1 LKILHLNRGR
11 GLRPVEIQTKAV
23 AELDAKL
30 IRDYFGGRWT
40 CTTYKNG
47 ELVRENAVEIKGS
60 PEKPGGIGEIAF
72 GMLAL
77 GFASV
82 DEHDQ
87 LAIAGWHSDINR
99 WCDRCYNEAGG
110 YSEHS
115 WTSQGEIN
123 GVTVLYGTVHVCE
136 KEGDD
141 PADYIAMCE
150 LLDRDNFK
158 YTIQSYKKGIV
169 EIVANRVSPAG
180 KVIDM
185 REHNRVAKVG
195 GSGHR

>member
-1 LKILHLNRGR
+1 M
-11 GLRPVEIQTKAV
+11 
-23 AELDAKL
+23 AELNAKL
-30 IRDYFGGRWT
+30 LRDYFKGSWA

-47 ELVRENAVEIKGS
+47 ELVREKAVDFKES
-60 PEKPGGIGEIAF
+60 PDKPCGTGATAF
-72 GMLAL
+72 RILAL

-82 DEHDQ
+82 DEQDQ

-99 WCDRCYNEAGG
+99 WCDRCYNEFGG
-110 YSEHS
+110 YSELN

-150 LLDRDNFK
+150 LLDQDHFR
-158 YTIQSYKKGIV
+158 YTIQSYRKGIV
-169 EIVANRVSPAG
+169 EITANRVSTDG
-180 KVIDM
+180 NSIHT
-185 REHNRVAKVG
+185 REHNQAAKVG
-195 GSGHR
+195 GSAHR

>member
-1 LKILHLNRGR
+1 M
-11 GLRPVEIQTKAV
+11 
-23 AELDAKL
+23 AELNAKL
-30 IRDYFGGRWT
+30 IRDYFGGRWS

-47 ELVRENAVEIKGS
+47 ELVRENAVDIKGS
-60 PEKPGGIGEIAF
+60 PERPGGIGEIAF
-72 GMLAL
+72 GILAL

-150 LLDRDNFK
+150 LLDQDNFR
-158 YTIQSYKKGIV
+158 YTIQSYQKGIV
-169 EIVANRVSPAG
+169 EIVANRVTTGEAL
-180 KVIDM
+180 VDI
-185 REHNRVAKVG
+185 RENDRSANAG
-195 GSGHR
+195 GSIQR